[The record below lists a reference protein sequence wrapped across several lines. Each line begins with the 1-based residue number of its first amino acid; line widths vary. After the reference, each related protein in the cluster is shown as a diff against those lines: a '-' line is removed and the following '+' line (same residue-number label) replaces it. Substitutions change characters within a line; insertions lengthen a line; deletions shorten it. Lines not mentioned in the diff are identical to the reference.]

1 MRVNDWNFVDYPCF
15 LKATLALLKADH
27 ILKCPHSDIYTA
39 PVPVYEATKICPNDP
54 RHYQAC
60 VVSGSSV
67 ATTVGAFSEDP
78 SGPMCDSILTK
89 KGTPSASAF
98 NYDVHTLQIS
108 HKARFDRRI
117 RRYFLVSG
125 KDTKINC
132 DGYCGTYNCEDEKTC
147 NGITYGMHCNFTIT
161 NHTLIIHIPPHLICD
176 GIFDCP
182 HREDESELTCGADS
196 RGAGI
201 LTPASSF
208 NDKEIQFCTKN
219 HLDEGSFSRDEEELE
234 DDTMYNG
241 GRILTLTHALRCSPL
256 QYSSKLYKKNVNNL
270 KNVHRGISG
279 YYSDSP
285 YVSLCKFYLDQTNCA
300 DPERVAVSCQING
313 VNATISKYA
322 ICAQTPGLCD
332 DGLDNLCVET
342 SFSCRVHKH
351 LLCNGMIDCSDR
363 TDETTAI
370 CLTMTES
377 SCYRRYRHKKMLEIP
392 IAWLGDGIHDCENGD
407 DEQKIWPT
415 CGTGKFSHFVTKGR
429 AANCQEVF
437 VCSPGSSEF
446 VQLHELCG
454 NYDKCGHLKMCNA
467 AEAVQGNKI
476 QPWSF
481 RKSGAKD
488 MVSFCVQG
496 LMKSLSMHIA
506 TCTEESFN
514 PGKIFGVK
522 HLSAII
528 IPEMK
533 VDCKHLFGKAYVY
546 FSCSGK
552 CVDQPQCP
560 LRAPRYDACTK
571 KSNIMERAFTLSEF
585 DGTSRLTFLHKNKV
599 SGKYENRNF
608 QCKNDRCIDFKQL
621 CNLVDN
627 CGDGSDEEVC
637 ANNFQCDTP
646 RRFIPLSYKCDG
658 KFDCN
663 DYSDECNKDCGME
676 IIEGLSLSMSSWMVG
691 VAAVVFNITK
701 IFNNIKVLVTQ
712 PYSSESND
720 KILTT
725 VLHLGDLLTGTY
737 LVVISIVDT
746 LVYGTT
752 YCRERFRWLSSN
764 GCAAL
769 GVLSSFGAEMSLLAM
784 TCLSVFRALG
794 TNRLQVI
801 MSRNGGI
808 KMIILVLFIVA
819 ISFILAYMPLVERYE
834 DYFVS
839 AMTYLNARIKIFPS
853 SIVTKKI
860 HLEKIK
866 TYFRKI
872 RISRVKTWK
881 KINQLTDEMFTK
893 DYGGLGRKK
902 IHFYGND
909 GVCLFKY
916 FVSKEDPQIAYVW
929 GCLGWN
935 ALCFLIIFICY
946 TKVLIFSK
954 ESKRQIMRKRG
965 VNLKEEEADEEAQKT
980 QKHITAIVLTDFVC
994 WIPFIVLCVLHF
1006 AEVID
1011 AKPLYTVSSV
1021 VILPINSMINPILY
1035 NNALSKSIKIMLT
1048 KCKHWLTR
1056 LLAFIGRFTS
1066 SFNANVRKE
1075 TENDF
1080 QRGIELLP
1088 ITNRKNEIGTTA
1100 AESSTLNNTAESPTL
1115 NNTAESPTLNNTA
1128 ESPTFNNTAESS
1140 TLNNTAES
1148 STFNNTAESSTLNNT
1163 AESSTLNNTA
1173 ESSTLNNTAES
1184 STFNNT
1190 AESSTFNNTAESSTL
1205 KNTAESST
1213 FNNTAES
1220 STLNNT
1226 AESSTLN
1233 NTAESSTLNNT
1244 AKSSTLNNTAE
1255 SSTLNN
1261 TAESSTP
1268 NNTAESSTLNNTAES
1283 STLNNTAESSTLN
1296 NTAESSTLNNTAES
1310 STLNNTAESSTLNNT
1325 AESSTLNNTAESSTL
1340 NNTAESSTLNITAE
1354 SSSTLNN
1361 TAESSTFNNT
1371 AAFLRIDH
1379 D

>member
-1 MRVNDWNFVDYPCF
+1 MRVNAFNFVDYPCF
-15 LKATLALLKADH
+15 SKTSLASSDAD
-27 ILKCPHSDIYTA
+27 ILKCPNSDSYTTPLQYTA
-39 PVPVYEATKICPNDP
+39 ATKICPNDP

-60 VVSGSSV
+60 FMGGTSRVSV
-67 ATTVGAFSEDP
+67 ETFSDDP
-78 SGPMCDSILTK
+78 SGPICDMIASK
-89 KGTPSASAF
+89 KGTPRASVF
-98 NYDVHTLQIS
+98 NYDFSIVPVS
-108 HKARFDRRI
+108 RKDRFDRRI

-125 KDTKINC
+125 KDTKIKC
-132 DGYCGTYNCEDEKTC
+132 DGYCGTYNCEEEMTC
-147 NGITYGMHCNFTIT
+147 NGFLYGIHCNLTIT
-161 NHTLIIHIPPHLICD
+161 NRTLIFHIPSHFICD

-182 HREDESELTCGADS
+182 EREDESGCGTGRLS
-196 RGAGI
+196 VGT
-201 LTPASSF
+201 LTPASFSI
-208 NDKEIQFCTKN
+208 DKEIQFCTKN
-219 HLDEGSFSRDEEELE
+219 PLDEESFSPHGSNF
-234 DDTMYNG
+234 DDSTISG
-241 GRILTLTHALRCSPL
+241 LDKPWRTLVLTNAVRCSPL
-256 QYSSKLYKKNVNNL
+256 QYSGALYKKNVKNL
-270 KNVHRGISG
+270 IQLDRDNFGHF
-279 YYSDSP
+279 SDSP

-313 VNATISKYA
+313 VNSTVSKYA
-322 ICAQTPGLCD
+322 ICVQTPGLCD

-351 LLCNGMIDCSDR
+351 LLCNGMMDCSDR

-377 SCYRRYRHKKMLEIP
+377 SCYRRYRHKETLKIP

-407 DEQKIWPT
+407 DEQKIWPI
-415 CGTGKFSHFVTKGR
+415 CGIGKFSHFVTKER

-446 VQLHELCG
+446 VQLQELCG

-467 AEAVQGNKI
+467 ADAVDYKI
-476 QPWSF
+476 QSWSF
-481 RKSGAKD
+481 RKSRPKD
-488 MVSFCVQG
+488 MVSFCIQG

-506 TCTEESFN
+506 TCIEESFN
-514 PGKIFGVK
+514 PGKIFGIQ

-528 IPEMK
+528 IPDMI

-571 KSNIMERAFTLSEF
+571 DSKIETRAFTLSEL
-585 DGTSRLTFLHKNKV
+585 DGIGRLTFLHKNEM
-599 SGKYENRNF
+599 SGQYENRNF

-646 RRFIPLSYKCDG
+646 RRFIALSYKCDG

-676 IIEGLSLSMSSWMVG
+676 IIEGLSLSMSSWVVG
-691 VAAVVFNITK
+691 IAAVVFNITK
-701 IFNNIKVLVTQ
+701 IFHNMKALATQ
-712 PYSSESND
+712 RYSCESND

-737 LVVISIVDT
+737 LFIISIVDT
-746 LVYGTT
+746 IVYGTT

-769 GVLSSFGAEMSLLAM
+769 GVVSTFGAEMSLLAM

-794 TNRLQVI
+794 TNRLKLF
-801 MSRNGGI
+801 MSRHGGV
-808 KMIILVLFIVA
+808 KMIILVLVIVA
-819 ISFILAYMPLVERYE
+819 VSFILAYMPLVERYE

-866 TYFRKI
+866 TYFGKI

-893 DYGGLGRKK
+893 DYGGLGRQK

-929 GCLGWN
+929 GCLAWN

-954 ESKRQIMRKRG
+954 ESKRQITRKRG
-965 VNLKEEEADEEAQKT
+965 INLDEEQADEEARKT
-980 QKHITAIVLTDFVC
+980 QKHITAIVLTDFLC

-1035 NNALSKSIKIMLT
+1035 NNAFSRSIKIMLT
-1048 KCKHWLTR
+1048 RCRYWLTR

-1066 SFNANVRKE
+1066 TNNANVRKG
-1075 TENDF
+1075 TENDI

-1088 ITNRKNEIGTTA
+1088 MTNRKNEIVPTA
-1100 AESSTLNNTAESPTL
+1100 AESSTLNNAAESSTLNNSAESSTRNNTDESSTLNNTAESSTLNNIAESSTLNNTAESSTF
-1115 NNTAESPTLNNTA
+1115 NNTAES
-1128 ESPTFNNTAESS
+1128 STFNNTAESS
-1140 TLNNTAES
+1140 TLNNTAESSTFNNTAES

-1184 STFNNT
+1184 STY
-1190 AESSTFNNTAESSTL
+1190 
-1205 KNTAESST
+1205 
-1213 FNNTAES
+1213 NNTAES

-1233 NTAESSTLNNT
+1233 NTAESSTFNNT
-1244 AKSSTLNNTAE
+1244 AESPTFNNTAE

-1261 TAESSTP
+1261 AAESS
-1268 NNTAESSTLNNTAES
+1268 
-1283 STLNNTAESSTLN
+1283 
-1296 NTAESSTLNNTAES
+1296 
-1310 STLNNTAESSTLNNT
+1310 
-1325 AESSTLNNTAESSTL
+1325 
-1340 NNTAESSTLNITAE
+1340 IF
-1354 SSSTLNN
+1354 NN
-1361 TAESSTFNNT
+1361 TAESSTFNNI
-1371 AAFLRIDH
+1371 AESFQQH
-1379 D
+1379 C